1 MQDELKVGDII
12 IVDSFGSQGVSVG
25 RHSFVVIDDTNNEV
39 CGLYYDFIALL
50 MSTFKDEEQRK
61 KKMKFPGNF
70 PVAASSEDIE
80 RGHGREGYIKAEQF
94 YYFSK
99 AKTPYLI
106 IGELKAE
113 TLESLFDFI
122 ESMPEKGIKIQRI
135 IDNL

>member
-39 CGLYYDFIALL
+39 CGLDY
-50 MSTFKDEEQRK
+50 
-61 KKMKFPGNF
+61 
-70 PVAASSEDIE
+70 
-80 RGHGREGYIKAEQF
+80 
-94 YYFSK
+94 
-99 AKTPYLI
+99 
-106 IGELKAE
+106 
-113 TLESLFDFI
+113 DFI